1 MATTKTKVELETEV
15 KEKDKKISTLESSVK
30 EVEKQM
36 EEMRKMMESLSV
48 PSNSSNVSEIK
59 KNKIDA
65 DEEIEVISLT
75 PNVVYLTTEG
85 MGQGEV
91 FEFEGYGDI
100 LDITMGELK
109 SLVSHNKSFF
119 QQGVIFIQ
127 NEEAVKQLR
136 LKKYYENILS
146 GDVLS
151 GLLSQSSSKVV
162 EIYKMASIA
171 QQDNIVKMICEKK
184 YKNEDVD
191 ANILKEIGD
200 LCGKNLIDLENPMN
214 IPLNK

>member
-1 MATTKTKVELETEV
+1 MATTKTKAELETEV
-15 KEKDKKISTLESSVK
+15 KEKNKKISTLENSVK
-30 EVEKQM
+30 DVEKQM
-36 EEMRKMMESLSV
+36 EEMRKMMEALSV
-48 PSNSSNVSEIK
+48 ASTSNTFETK

-65 DEEIEVISLT
+65 DEEIAVISLT

-85 MGQGEV
+85 MGRGDV
-91 FEFEGYGDI
+91 FEFDGYGDI

-109 SLVSHNKSFF
+109 TLVSHNKSFF

-127 NEEAVKQLR
+127 NEDAVKQLR

-146 GDVLS
+146 DEVLS
-151 GLLSQSSSKVV
+151 SLLNQRSSKVV
-162 EIYKMASIA
+162 EIYKMASNA

-184 YKNEDVD
+184 YKNEDID

-200 LCGKNLIDLENPMN
+200 LCGKNLIDLENPMD